1 MCEYNHHIGETQRF
15 EWHGRMGYVHIDD
28 VAACHILV
36 YELKDAQ
43 GRYLCSS
50 TVVDIH
56 ELASILSARYPGLPI
71 PTGYSH
77 ILSFFFFFL
86 SFFLALEENQ
96 TVYGA
101 MDVVP
106 FVLQI

>member
-1 MCEYNHHIGETQRF
+1 
-15 EWHGRMGYVHIDD
+15 MGYVHIDD
-28 VAACHILV
+28 VAASHILV

-50 TVVDIH
+50 TVVDNH
-56 ELASILSARYPGLPI
+56 ELASILSARYPALPI
-71 PTGYSH
+71 PTRYSH
-77 ILSFFFFFL
+77 TSFLFFFL
-86 SFFLALEENQ
+86 SFCFLAQEENQ

-101 MDVVP
+101 MDAVP